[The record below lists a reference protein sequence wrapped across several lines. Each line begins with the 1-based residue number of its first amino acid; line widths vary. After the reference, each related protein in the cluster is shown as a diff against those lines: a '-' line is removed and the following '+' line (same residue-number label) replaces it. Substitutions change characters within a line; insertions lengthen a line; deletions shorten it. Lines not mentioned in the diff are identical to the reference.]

1 MYNLYRV
8 SCYTS
13 LICCE
18 DLHLPAATWSM
29 CIMMGAESFLISNV
43 YKLIKQKKKLHC
55 LIMNKNKWFWPFN
68 LLMKILLKWHWY
80 MYACTKKINNLNIV
94 SHLTV
99 LYRWVNLLIIFTSCC
114 EYERFHGI
122 PGYCIGLQRQNHL
135 EHRYHNHQC
144 LLTSFAETA
153 VQL

>member
-1 MYNLYRV
+1 MKIYSYQQ
-8 SCYTS
+8 
-13 LICCE
+13 
-18 DLHLPAATWSM
+18 LHGPCASWLEQRAFSYQM
-29 CIMMGAESFLISNV
+29 CTNYLNR
-43 YKLIKQKKKLHC
+43 KKKLHC
-55 LIMNKNKWFWPFN
+55 LIMNKNKWFWPFY
-68 LLMKILLKWHWY
+68 LLMKILLKWHRY

-99 LYRWVNLLIIFTSCC
+99 LYHWVNLLIIFTSCC

-122 PGYCIGLQRQNHL
+122 PGYCIGLQWQNHL